1 MTYFTMH
8 NKTILIIAV
17 VAVFTIMITSAVVS
31 ENAFAKCKK
40 SRSGH
45 GSSNRQTISHA
56 NVCGNGNDA
65 LDINCQNLANQVQGD
80 GNAVNII
87 GVQN

>member
-1 MTYFTMH
+1 MLV
-8 NKTILIIAV
+8 KTHCRSEEYLTHSSSRIFRNNLEQ
-17 VAVFTIMITSAVVS
+17 S

-45 GSSNRQTISHA
+45 GSSNRQTISQA
-56 NVCGNGNDA
+56 NVCGNGNGA
-65 LDINCQNLANQVQGD
+65 LDINCQNLASQVQGD